1 MLGQYLSIQQ
11 PQVSEG
17 LEGSSSAQR
26 CSPILAR
33 AGPRPWP
40 GGRGCLA
47 RVRSQY
53 MKSAGREG
61 GQMRDVPRGR
71 EPRRR
76 ALSRELPR
84 ESGLGIYEFLVP
96 IKKDS
101 RPQVLWRGSLR
112 AAKTSG
118 GREAGFL
125 ERYHPLPS
133 EGRFRAPRLPHPRL
147 GLRTS
152 L

>member
-1 MLGQYLSIQQ
+1 
-11 PQVSEG
+11 
-17 LEGSSSAQR
+17 
-26 CSPILAR
+26 
-33 AGPRPWP
+33 
-40 GGRGCLA
+40 
-47 RVRSQY
+47 

-61 GQMRDVPRGR
+61 GQMGDAPRGR

-76 ALSRELPR
+76 VLSQELPR
-84 ESGLGIYEFLVP
+84 ESGLGIYKSLVP

-101 RPQVLWRGSLR
+101 RPQVLWRGSLHR
-112 AAKTSG
+112 AKTSG

-125 ERYHPLPS
+125 KRYHPLPS
-133 EGRFRAPRLPHPRL
+133 EGRFRAPRLPYPRL